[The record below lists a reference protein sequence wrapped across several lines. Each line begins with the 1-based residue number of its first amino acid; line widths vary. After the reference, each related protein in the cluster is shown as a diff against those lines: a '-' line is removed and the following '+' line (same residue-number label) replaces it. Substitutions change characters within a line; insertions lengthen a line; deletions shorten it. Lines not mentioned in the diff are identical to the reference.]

1 MCIEI
6 ETTSIAKHESIHFR
20 MHTIYTQD
28 LFITLL
34 SMGRAGYI
42 RLLKERKALAA
53 DMSRGLAELAA
64 RHGERLLHTPR
75 NTISFAMTL
84 GVSN

>member
-1 MCIEI
+1 M
-6 ETTSIAKHESIHFR
+6 SAY
-20 MHTIYTQD
+20 MYTQD

-34 SMGRAGYI
+34 GMGRAGYL

-53 DMSRGLAELAA
+53 DMSRGLAEVAA
-64 RHGERLLHTPR
+64 RHGERLLQTPR

-84 GVSN
+84 GVGNLI